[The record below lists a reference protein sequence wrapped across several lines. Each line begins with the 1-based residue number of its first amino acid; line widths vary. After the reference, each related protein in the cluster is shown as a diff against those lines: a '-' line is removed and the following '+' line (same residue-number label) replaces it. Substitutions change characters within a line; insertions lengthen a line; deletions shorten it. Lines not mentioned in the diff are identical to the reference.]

1 MMSIINS
8 RARLPKAGLKSENPA
23 EAANLDYEPYKMAEA
38 NCREAIKAI
47 ARILDP
53 PTSAK

>member
-1 MMSIINS
+1 MISIINS